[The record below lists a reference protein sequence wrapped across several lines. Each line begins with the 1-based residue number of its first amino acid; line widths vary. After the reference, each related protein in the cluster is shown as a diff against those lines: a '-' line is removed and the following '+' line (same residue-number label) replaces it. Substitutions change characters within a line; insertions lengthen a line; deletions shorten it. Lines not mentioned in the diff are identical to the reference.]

1 MIRFH
6 FGIKQKWSDSIS
18 EYIEI
23 VRFRLKLNRQGQL
36 PFKIEMK
43 WSDSLF
49 KIEFKLVRFLL
60 KLNRR

>member
-43 WSDSLF
+43 WSDSL
-49 KIEFKLVRFLL
+49 
-60 KLNRR
+60 